1 MSINRG
7 HQSGFPHQKEVRYYQ
22 PDVNRK
28 WVEKVG
34 HAKSLW
40 KALAKVGRSRISD
53 KAGFGNSEGDA
64 SDGTPF
70 PHQHAD
76 ACFQNGRLERNR
88 SVATMQHPSITRHK
102 EPSSR
107 RRQEDKDFSLD
118 VTFFPLDL
126 HSSRRRISIGLFLK
140 FFFAR
145 ASGARNIYGAT
156 LKRDNVVDLHCLLLV
171 ITKREKEKGKKIWK
185 TRNAKVGLV
194 VAYSIFFMDSLFR
207 CFLTVGYIFS
217 FCNSTW
223 LPKSRINY
231 STMRRASTI
240 VVFAGYSVLEE
251 ESEVIQYHK

>member
-126 HSSRRRISIGLFLK
+126 HSSRRRISIGLFFT
-140 FFFAR
+140 FFFCTSFRGEKYIWCDLEKRQCGGLALFAAR
-145 ASGARNIYGAT
+145 DYETREGERKED
-156 LKRDNVVDLHCLLLV
+156 LKDEKRKSWSRGSLL
-171 ITKREKEKGKKIWK
+171 
-185 TRNAKVGLV
+185 
-194 VAYSIFFMDSLFR
+194 
-207 CFLTVGYIFS
+207 YIFH
-217 FCNSTW
+217 
-223 LPKSRINY
+223 
-231 STMRRASTI
+231 
-240 VVFAGYSVLEE
+240 G
-251 ESEVIQYHK
+251 